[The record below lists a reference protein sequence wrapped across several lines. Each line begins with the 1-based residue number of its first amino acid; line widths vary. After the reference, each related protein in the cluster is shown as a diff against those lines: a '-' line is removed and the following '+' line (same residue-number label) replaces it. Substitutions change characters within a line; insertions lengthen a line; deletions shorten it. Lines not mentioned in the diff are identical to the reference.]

1 MGKLVRVLVVLCLL
15 LSIGA
20 LVLGILLFNKR
31 ELLKG
36 RAQKLEKT
44 IIQLGTLIEAE
55 MPKEPGAPQYPERD
69 LSPATLEFLD
79 DQDFSSFWSVYS
91 NSYETVDTPTLNLKR
106 REIELM
112 TYYKRGGDGKI
123 LKDARG
129 LKVTTGEGTMQ
140 AVLDDLLSKAES
152 QYNILNDT
160 RQQLATTR
168 SELVATIQDLNQSKS
183 GYRQALQK
191 IQNLEGEVARLQA
204 DLRQARDEI
213 AQLQEEKRVLE
224 DTVAEER
231 RQVAFLEEQKI
242 ELEDTIVQLKKELEN
257 RAKATGGGTT
267 ATQGPAGTGEV
278 IVVDP
283 GIKGTV
289 VSVNPTWNF
298 VILALNGPALKELLG
313 ENMDQAPPAVE
324 YMIQREVEGEKVF
337 VTKVRVQQ
345 VSRDKKLAIAHILSE
360 WQQSDLQEGDIV
372 FK

>member
-1 MGKLVRVLVVLCLL
+1 MGKLLRVLVVLCLL

-31 ELLKG
+31 ELLKA
-36 RAQKLEKT
+36 RAQKLET
-44 IIQLGTLIEAE
+44 VIIQLGTLIEAE
-55 MPKEPGAPQYPERD
+55 IPKEPGVPQYPERD

-79 DQDFSSFWSVYS
+79 DQDFSSFWATYS
-91 NSYETVDTPTLNLKR
+91 NSYETVDTPTLNLKQ

-112 TYYKRGGDGKI
+112 TYYRRSADGKV

-140 AVLDDLLSKAES
+140 AVLDDLLANAES
-152 QYNILNDT
+152 QYNMLNDT

-213 AQLQEEKRVLE
+213 AQLQEEKRGLE

-231 RQVAFLEEQKI
+231 RQVAFLEEEKI
-242 ELEDTIVQLKKELEN
+242 EMEDTIAQLKKELEN
-257 RAKATGGGTT
+257 RAKVMGNTGTE
-267 ATQGPAGTGEV
+267 AVNREGTGEA

-298 VILALNGPALKELLG
+298 VILALNKSAMQELLG
-313 ENMDQAPPAVE
+313 DDTDAPPPAVE
-324 YMIQREVEGEKVF
+324 YMIQRKVDGKDTF

-345 VSRDKKLAIAHILSE
+345 VSRDKKLAIAHIMSD

-372 FK
+372 FN

>member
-36 RAQKLEKT
+36 RAQKLETVVIK
-44 IIQLGTLIEAE
+44 LGTLIEAE
-55 MPKEPGAPQYPERD
+55 IPKDPGVQQYPERD

-79 DQDFSSFWSVYS
+79 DQDFSSFWSNYS
-91 NSYETVDTPTLNLKR
+91 NSYETVDTATLNLKR

-112 TYYKRGGDGKI
+112 TYYKRSGDGKV

-140 AVLDDLLSKAES
+140 AVLDDLLAKAES
-152 QYNILNDT
+152 QYNILTDT

-168 SELVATIQDLNQSKS
+168 SELVATIQDL
-183 GYRQALQK
+183 
-191 IQNLEGEVARLQA
+191 EGEVARLQA
-204 DLRQARDEI
+204 DLSQARDEI
-213 AQLQEEKRVLE
+213 AQLQEEKRDLE

-231 RQVAFLEEQKI
+231 RQVAS
-242 ELEDTIVQLKKELEN
+242 LEDEKILLEDKIAQLEKELEI
-257 RAKATGGGTT
+257 RDKVTGGTGTD
-267 ATQGPAGTGEV
+267 AVSAQGTGEP

-283 GIKGTV
+283 GDKGTV
-289 VSVNPTWNF
+289 VAVNATWNF
-298 VILALNGPALKELLG
+298 VILSLNEPALKELLG
-313 ENMDQAPPAVE
+313 EDMDQAPPAVE

-337 VTKVRVQQ
+337 VTKVKVQQ
-345 VSRDKKLAIAHILSE
+345 VQRDKKLAIAQIMSD
-360 WQQSDLQEGDIV
+360 WSQSDVQEGDIV
-372 FK
+372 FN

>member
-36 RAQKLEKT
+36 RAQKLETVVIK
-44 IIQLGTLIEAE
+44 LGTLIEAE
-55 MPKEPGAPQYPERD
+55 IPKDPGVQQYPERD

-79 DQDFSSFWSVYS
+79 DQKFSTFWATYS
-91 NSYETVDTPTLNLKR
+91 NSFETVDTATLELKLR
-106 REIELM
+106 KNELM
-112 TYYKRGGDGKI
+112 TYYKRSGDGQV

-140 AVLDDLLSKAES
+140 AVLDDLLAKAES
-152 QYNILNDT
+152 QYNILTDT

-183 GYRQALQK
+183 GYRQALQQIEDTK
-191 IQNLEGEVARLQA
+191 EMLARPQTELNE
-204 DLRQARDEI
+204 ARAEI
-213 AQLQEEKRVLE
+213 AQFQKEKRVLE

-231 RQVAFLEEQKI
+231 LQVAFLEDKKI
-242 ELEDTIVQLKKELEN
+242 EMEDEIVQLKEELQT
-257 RAKATGGGTT
+257 RVPVMRDPDKDPSGKGIGKA
-267 ATQGPAGTGEV
+267 
-278 IVVDP
+278 IVVDA

-289 VSVNPTWNF
+289 VAVNPTWNF
-298 VILALNGPALKELLG
+298 VILGLNDLALKELLG
-313 ENMDQAPPAVE
+313 ENMDGEPAEVE
-324 YMIQREVEGEKVF
+324 YMIQRTIDGKDTF
-337 VTKVRVQQ
+337 VTKVKVQQ
-345 VSRDKKLAIAHILSE
+345 VSRDKKLAIAQIMSD
-360 WQQSDLQEGDIV
+360 WSQSDVQEGDVV